1 MFDAKNM
8 MTACDPR
15 HGRYLTVAA
24 IFRGIMSM
32 KEVDE
37 QMLNIQNKNSG
48 YVPESKTNVFEIRY
62 FRHTT
67 LLPY

>member
-32 KEVDE
+32 KEVDD
-37 QMLNIQNKNSG
+37 QMLNIQSKNSG
-48 YVPESKTNVFEIRY
+48 YVWSKTTCNRKNLIN
-62 FRHTT
+62 
-67 LLPY
+67 

>member
-32 KEVDE
+32 KEVDD
-37 QMLNIQNKNSG
+37 QMFNIQSKNSG
-48 YVPESKTNVFEIRY
+48 YVQKYNCVLNESTRENCTKTNC
-62 FRHTT
+62 H
-67 LLPY
+67 